1 MAVAARPE
9 KLLGLLGDYSQRHR
23 LLPEGW
29 RFLRSLSD
37 TTSGPGAQIEIE
49 ARIGPVATTHVVQLL
64 SQGDDF
70 IDEGPPGGENYL
82 TQWTVQARGEDDY
95 QHGGYHQAPTEDGGY
110 SQARTKG
117 PLESFPDVE
126 EYAASVREV
135 RRPMS
140 IVQVEMQL
148 SYGGPIGEFF
158 ARRRLRRALREML
171 QRLKA
176 IAEAR

>member
-1 MAVAARPE
+1 VEARPE
-9 KLLGLLGDYSQRHR
+9 KLLGLLSDYSQRHR
-23 LLPEGW
+23 FLPGGW

-82 TQWTVQARGEDDY
+82 TQWTVQARGEE
-95 QHGGYHQAPTEDGGY
+95 GSEDGGS
-110 SQARTKG
+110 SQASTKG
-117 PLESFPDVE
+117 PLESFSDAAGYP
-126 EYAASVREV
+126 ASVSEV
-135 RRPMS
+135 WPPIS
-140 IVQVEMQL
+140 IVQVEMQV
-148 SYGGPIGEFF
+148 SYGGLIGEFF
-158 ARRRLRRALREML
+158 ARRRLRRALQDML

-176 IAEAR
+176 IAEAP